1 MVIFESKIVEHL
13 TIASDS
19 TLQWF
24 HYIWAIFSKLFWS
37 WREQSFRH
45 NDCSLTLH
53 ITQTILFWLIKN
65 GSNLAKYYLK
75 VFRAVRQF
83 WFQQQQFKLH
93 SMMYQKGFNNVFKNV
108 LGTSGTVEW
117 YFFSKNFSIL
127 VQGARLHWLW

>member
-1 MVIFESKIVEHL
+1 MVIFENKIVEHL

-24 HYIWAIFSKLFWS
+24 HHVWAFEVGGSNHLH
-37 WREQSFRH
+37 RL

-93 SMMYQKGFNNVFKNV
+93 SMMYQKGFNNIFKNV

-117 YFFSKNFSIL
+117 YFFSKIISIL